1 MTGRINRQIVLARRP
16 LGDIAPDDFR
26 LLAAPL
32 RDLQPGEF
40 LVQNRWL
47 SIDPYMRV
55 RMNEARSYA
64 PPQALGEVMGGTT
77 AGDVVASNHPGFAEG
92 DRVVGLGG
100 WQLYAIDSG
109 AAFMKVQTSAV
120 PLPAYLGVAGMPGIT
135 AWYGIRH
142 IIRPKSGETIVVSA
156 ASGAVGSVA
165 GQLAKQ
171 VGCRVIGIAG
181 GPGKCRHV
189 VDDLGLDAC
198 IDYKAGN
205 LDIHLAV
212 AAPDG
217 IDGYF
222 DNVGGAVLDAVMP
235 RLNTFARVAICGQ
248 ISGGYDTTPLPLRD
262 SSMFLTARFLMQG
275 FIISDHRELWPAAR
289 TELAQ
294 LVGERRLVYRET
306 VAEGLDTAPTAL
318 MNLLK
323 GANLGKQ
330 LVRLS

>member
-1 MTGRINRQIVLARRP
+1 MTGRTNRQIALARRP
-16 LGDIAPDDFR
+16 LGDIAADDFR
-26 LLAAPL
+26 HRAVPV

-64 PPQALGEVMGGTT
+64 PPQPLDQVMGGTT
-77 AGDVVASNHPGFAEG
+77 AGDVIASNHPCFAEG

-109 AAFMKVQTSAV
+109 AGFVRVETSAV
-120 PLPAYLGVAGMPGIT
+120 PLQAYLGVAGMPGMT

-165 GQLAKQ
+165 GQLSKQ
-171 VGCRVIGIAG
+171 AGCRVIGIAG
-181 GPGKCRHV
+181 GPEKCRHV

-198 IDYKAGN
+198 IDHKAGN
-205 LDIHLAV
+205 LDIQLA
-212 AAPDG
+212 AAAADG

-222 DNVGGAVLDAVMP
+222 DNVGGAVLDAVMR
-235 RLNTFARVAICGQ
+235 RLNTFARVAVCGQ
-248 ISGGYDTTPLPLRD
+248 ISGGYDTTPLPLAD
-262 SSMFLTARFLMQG
+262 TSMLLTARLVMQG
-275 FIISDHRELWPAAR
+275 FIISDHRDLWPAAR
-289 TELAQ
+289 AELVR
-294 LVGERRLVYRET
+294 LVAERRLVYRET
-306 VAEGLDTAPTAL
+306 IAEGLDAAPTAL
-318 MNLLK
+318 INVLK